1 MVSAR
6 LRTVLEVGQKM
17 SPTGVGLVDKT
28 QAKPA
33 SNQKSGTIM
42 GPTGP
47 RLIAPTAAESNAG
60 TLERGK
66 SEKAM
71 VTGDG
76 AYADWIAT
84 AVKEYEADRAQDLA
98 KMKTAQ
104 AEALACMEAEEKA
117 EAEFEAEVAKDAD
130 KIIARLAKELTEK
143 IADYDMLQSK
153 LDSGDT
159 KNLAL
164 EAEKVEKDGEISR
177 LEKELADC
185 KTNAKLEAE
194 AAEAAAALK
203 AKELADKVATEMKE
217 AADRIA
223 TLTGE
228 KEALNDKLAKCG
240 KDEQAQIDALQ
251 EQLVE
256 KVTEYQKLHE
266 EVCEMLKNFK
276 IPIKNEFV

>member
-1 MVSAR
+1 M
-6 LRTVLEVGQKM
+6 T
-17 SPTGVGLVDKT
+17 PTGEGLADKT
-28 QAKPA
+28 KAKPK
-33 SNQKSGTIM
+33 SNQKSGTVM

-47 RLIAPTAAESNAG
+47 RLIAATAAESNAG
-60 TLERGK
+60 TLERAK
-66 SEKAM
+66 SEKQM
-71 VTGDG
+71 VAGDG
-76 AYADWIAT
+76 EYAEWIT
-84 AVKEYEADRAQDLA
+84 KAVKAYEAERAEELA
-98 KMKTAQ
+98 KMKKAQ
-104 AEALACMEAEEKA
+104 ADALACMEAEERA
-117 EAEFEAEVAKDAD
+117 EAEFETAVAKDAD

-153 LDSGDT
+153 LNSGDT

-164 EAEKVEKDGEISR
+164 EAEKVEKDGEIAR
-177 LEKELADC
+177 LEKELEDC

-194 AAEAAAALK
+194 KAEAAAVLK

-276 IPIKNEFV
+276 IPIKNELV